1 MLWHMI
7 SWHWVKSIKQIETF
21 ITYAEARDLVGLP
34 KPKKDGDKYLVDA
47 EMNMMTNNVPMEE
60 GDQEELAYQ
69 DDYNMRQ
76 R

>member
-1 MLWHMI
+1 M
-7 SWHWVKSIKQIETF
+7 
-21 ITYAEARDLVGLP
+21 VGLP
-34 KPKKDGDKYLVDA
+34 KPKKDGDKYLVDS
-47 EMNMMTNNVPMEE
+47 EMNLMTNNVPMEE